1 MAAETPL
8 KASDL
13 TGLILAGGQARRLG
27 GVDKGLVPLGGR
39 PLVEWAIRALR
50 PQVGTLLINANRRL
64 DLYQGFGHPVIPDRD
79 ADHAGPLA
87 GIASAL
93 AAAPTGWVLCVPCD
107 TPLVPGDL
115 ARRLADALLRDGAD
129 LAAAHDGTRL
139 QPLHALIP
147 VRLAGSLGGFL
158 KSGGGAVREWYRS
171 LRLAVADY
179 SDRPEAFANVNTWE
193 ELRRLE
199 QRLAA
204 RG

>member
-8 KASDL
+8 NASDL

-39 PLVEWAIRALR
+39 PLVEWAIRALE
-50 PQVGTLLINANRRL
+50 PQVGALLVNANRRL
-64 DLYQGFGHPVIPDRD
+64 DLYRGFGHPVIPDRE

-93 AAAPTGWVLCVPCD
+93 AVAPTGWVLCVPCD

-115 ARRLADALLRDGAD
+115 ASRLAEALLAGGAD

-147 VRLAGSLGGFL
+147 VRLAGTLGGFL
-158 KSGGGAVREWYRS
+158 KSGGSAVREWYQS

-193 ELRRLE
+193 ELRRME
-199 QRLAA
+199 QHLAA

>member
-1 MAAETPL
+1 VAAETPL

-39 PLVEWAIRALR
+39 PLVEWAIRALE
-50 PQVGTLLINANRRL
+50 PQVGTLLINANRHL
-64 DLYQGFGHPVIPDRD
+64 DLYQGFGHAVIPDRD

-93 AAAPTGWVLCVPCD
+93 AAAPTGWVLCMPCD
-107 TPLVPGDL
+107 TPQVPGDL
-115 ARRLADALLRDGAD
+115 GSRLADALLTSGAD

-147 VRLAGSLGGFL
+147 VRLAKALDHYL
-158 KSGGGAVREWYRS
+158 ASGGGAVQGWYRS
-171 LRLAVADY
+171 LRVALADF
-179 SDRPEAFANVNTWE
+179 SDRPEGFANVNTWD
-193 ELRRLE
+193 ELRQVER
-199 QRLAA
+199 RLA
-204 RG
+204 G